1 MSKTE
6 LYTYAELKN
15 LISRIGENEFPNS
28 KDLIRLGELN
38 NQLDGQVKDN
48 VRLQKENEKL
58 QAENN
63 DLIKIINAVKKGAKV
78 F

>member
-15 LISRIGENEFPNS
+15 LISRINANEFPNS

-38 NQLDGQVKDN
+38 NYLDGQVKDN

-63 DLIKIINAVKKGAKV
+63 DLVKIINAVKKGAKV